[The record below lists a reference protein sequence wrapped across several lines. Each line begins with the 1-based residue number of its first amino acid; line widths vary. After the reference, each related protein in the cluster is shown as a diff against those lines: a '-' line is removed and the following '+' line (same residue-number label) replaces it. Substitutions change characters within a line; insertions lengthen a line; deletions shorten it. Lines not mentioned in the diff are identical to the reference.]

1 MNADRDIATVLDFWY
16 APESRA
22 AWFKPCEAF
31 DAEVRR
37 VLAPFHEQAVA
48 GKLDAWQESP
58 EGCLALCILLDQ
70 APRNMFRKTPRAY
83 AYDAQARAVAEHAL
97 EMGFDLAFAEDD
109 RRMFLYLPFEHSEQ
123 CSDQARCVELCR
135 SRIAD
140 PEYLR
145 AAERHREIVE
155 RFGRFPHRNA
165 VLGRLTT
172 PEEAAFLREPFSS
185 F

>member
-1 MNADRDIATVLDFWY
+1 MNSEQAIAAVLDFWY

-31 DAEVRR
+31 DTEVRR
-37 VLAPFHEQAVA
+37 VLGPFYEQAVA
-48 GKLDAWQESP
+48 GKLRAWRESP
-58 EGCLALCILLDQ
+58 QGCLALCILLDQ
-70 APRNMFRKTPRAY
+70 APRNMFRKTPLAY
-83 AYDAQARAVAEHAL
+83 ASDAQARAVAEHAL
-97 EMGFDLAFAEDD
+97 EMSFDLAFAEDD
-109 RRMFLYLPFEHSEQ
+109 RRIFFYLPLEHSEET
-123 CSDQARCVELCR
+123 SDQNRCVELCR

-145 AAERHREIVE
+145 YAERHREIVE

-172 PEEAAFLREPFSS
+172 PEEAAFLCEPFSS

>member
-1 MNADRDIATVLDFWY
+1 MNAEKAIATVLEFWY

-37 VLAPFHEQAVA
+37 VLGPLHEEAIS
-48 GKLDAWQESP
+48 GKLDSWRRSP
-58 EGCLALCILLDQ
+58 DGCLALCILLDQ

-83 AYDAQARAVAEHAL
+83 SSDAQARALAEHAL
-97 EMGFDLAFAEDD
+97 AQGFDLAFAEDD
-109 RRMFLYLPFEHSEQ
+109 HRMFFYLPVEHSEE
-123 CSDQARCVELCR
+123 CSDQYRCVELCR

-165 VLGRLTT
+165 VLGRVST
-172 PEEAAFLREPFSS
+172 PEETAFLSEPFSS

>member
-1 MNADRDIATVLDFWY
+1 
-16 APESRA
+16 
-22 AWFKPCEAF
+22 
-31 DAEVRR
+31 
-37 VLAPFHEQAVA
+37 
-48 GKLDAWQESP
+48 
-58 EGCLALCILLDQ
+58 
-70 APRNMFRKTPRAY
+70 MF
-83 AYDAQARAVAEHAL
+83 
-97 EMGFDLAFAEDD
+97 F
-109 RRMFLYLPFEHSEQ
+109 YLPFEHSEE
-123 CSDQARCVELCR
+123 CSDQSRCVELCR

-145 AAERHREIVE
+145 FAERHREIVE

>member
-1 MNADRDIATVLDFWY
+1 MTTEDGIAMVLDFWY

-22 AWFKPCEAF
+22 AWFTPFEAF
-31 DAEVRR
+31 DADVRR
-37 VLAPFHEQAVA
+37 VLGPLHEEAIA
-48 GKLDAWQESP
+48 GRLDSWRDSP

-70 APRNMFRKTPRAY
+70 APRNMF
-83 AYDAQARAVAEHAL
+83 V
-97 EMGFDLAFAEDD
+97 
-109 RRMFLYLPFEHSEQ
+109 YLPFEHSEQ
-123 CSDQARCVELCR
+123 CSDQIRSVELCR
-135 SRIAD
+135 TRIAD

-172 PEEAAFLREPFSS
+172 PEERTFLREPFSS